1 MRPLVDGSSRLSQIK
16 GVFYGKSYNEESM
29 DTRDIKVGREM
40 LVAIWH
46 ESDEALASGETWNG
60 G

>member
-40 LVAIWH
+40 LVAI
-46 ESDEALASGETWNG
+46 
-60 G
+60 